1 MQISLLAALA
11 ALATCSALCGP
22 RSPLKSMVRV
32 GGARAGGA
40 VGATRAGSHQLK
52 AMPGPLDVSLPLADL
67 DADTLGALGDIQE
80 LNSALDGALDAAV
93 DPNAVGDILQK
104 VVASPFIVA
113 VPIGAGL
120 LVALGLGFFIFSW
133 GSPKE

>member
-22 RSPLKSMVRV
+22 RSPLKSMVRAS
-32 GGARAGGA
+32 GGGA